1 MASLGEQLRNT
12 RESKNISLE
21 DASKD
26 VKISMRYLKALEEG
40 DYSEFP
46 AQTYIKG
53 FLTNYAKYLGL
64 DPKSMLAQYSKLML
78 PKDDEIENFTPKRA
92 QRRLARKRVV
102 MLFIILILA
111 LCSLVAVMWWYSQQ
125 L

>member
-1 MASLGEQLRNT
+1 MASLGEQLRT
-12 RESKNISLE
+12 ARESKNISLE
-21 DASKD
+21 DASND
-26 VKISMRYLKALEEG
+26 VKISKRYLKALEDG

-64 DPKSMLAQYSKLML
+64 DPKTILGQYSKLML
-78 PKDDEIENFTPKRA
+78 PQDDETESTTPKRVK
-92 QRRLARKRVV
+92 RRVATKRVALLV
-102 MLFIILILA
+102 VILVLA
-111 LCSLVAVMWWYSQQ
+111 LCALIAIMWWYSQQ

>member
-102 MLFIILILA
+102 MLVIVLILA

>member
-26 VKISMRYLKALEEG
+26 VKISMRYLKALEEC